1 MKDFKPMLAHVYT
14 DQSQIDWSDYVY
26 IQPKLDGVR
35 CIFTKKGAFSRTG
48 KRFMNVIHIERSLDY
63 IWETFPG
70 LILDGE
76 LYNHDL
82 RGNFEKIISL
92 VKKQTPTHE
101 DRLEAYN
108 LIQFHVY
115 DMLFDDPANL
125 TGFNWKYKERMK
137 WLQKQFDHYNE
148 SWEGPIN
155 GENGRMIQFV
165 KTFNCATPSM
175 IKVMHQFFLDQGYE
189 GSIIR
194 LNGLYEQ
201 KRSKNLLKVKDF
213 QDSEAKIIN
222 YAEGKGKRKGTI
234 GKFIAVDSY
243 GIQFGMPVMD
253 NFKYL
258 RKNFGKMK
266 KWVGRIATFK
276 YFEKTKRGSYRHPL
290 FKCLRNYE

>member
-1 MKDFKPMLAHVYT
+1 MKNFKPMLAHVYNQT
-14 DQSQIDWSDYVY
+14 PIDFNQNVY
-26 IQPKLDGVR
+26 QQPKLDGVR
-35 CIFTKKGAFSRTG
+35 CIFTKNGAFSRTG
-48 KRFMNVIHIERSLDY
+48 KRFMNVRHIERPLDY
-63 IWETFPG
+63 IWKHMPG

-82 RGNFEKIISL
+82 RGDFEKIISL
-92 VKKQTPTHE
+92 VRKQTPTHE

-115 DMLFDDPANL
+115 DMLFDDPANI
-125 TGFNWKYKERMK
+125 TGFNWKYEARLK
-137 WLQKQFDHYNE
+137 WLRKQFDHYNE
-148 SWEGPIN
+148 DWEGPIN
-155 GENGRMIQFV
+155 GENGRMIQV
-165 KTFNCATPSM
+165 IKTHNCLNEDF
-175 IKVMHQFFLDQGYE
+175 IKVIHEYCLNNSYE

-213 QDSEAKIIN
+213 HDSEAEIID

-234 GKFIAVDSY
+234 GKFIAVDSE

-266 KWVGRIATFK
+266 KWVGRTATFK
-276 YFEKTKRGSYRHPL
+276 YFERTKRGSYRHPL